1 MRDPTWA
8 PKVEDYS
15 QVLLEQNPWS
25 FNGEVPSVLVPPV
38 SRALPR
44 CLTNRVKSDD
54 PHRFQ
59 LILGPRRV
67 GKTTAMYQ
75 MVQNLLRDGVSRNR
89 LWWLRMDH
97 PLLMELSLGAVVK
110 SILSGHKA
118 TAEEP
123 TYLFLDE
130 LVYAKD
136 WDRWLKTFY
145 DEHWAVRIVGTSSST
160 AALRDRMLESGVGR
174 WEEQYLQPYLFTEF
188 LALVKQDFPVEVL
201 PTLGA
206 TVQAL
211 AASAPMI
218 GPLADWRRRYL
229 FTGGFPE
236 ILSRHADPSKG
247 TEEEIILLA
256 QRTLRSDAVERALYK
271 DIPQAFGIEN
281 PILLERV
288 LYALAGQVC
297 GILSP
302 KTLTQNLAG
311 LNQPTL
317 DRYLGYLERAFI
329 VFTLPNFGGGELNRQ
344 RRGRKVYFVD
354 GAVRNAALQRGLG
367 PLRDTNEQGLLTENL
382 LAGHFHA
389 LAQQLGVR
397 LYHWRDGDLEVDLV
411 LDHPSEPFAVEVGLS
426 PRHDLGNLRR
436 FVERFPRFKGNAYL
450 TSPGAPYVPASSSNN
465 GIGMIPLDMLLL
477 AVGAQVGHELEKRVG
492 GMHPVL

>member
-1 MRDPTWA
+1 MARDPTWS
-8 PKVEDYS
+8 PKVSDYN
-15 QVLLEQNPWS
+15 QIFAEQNPWIAD
-25 FNGEVPSVLVPPV
+25 GRVPEVLAPSVERPL
-38 SRALPR
+38 AR
-44 CLTNRVKSDD
+44 CLTHRVSIDT

-59 LILGPRRV
+59 LVLGPRRV

-75 MVQNLLRDGVSRNR
+75 MVRNLLASGVPARR

-97 PLLMELSLGAVVK
+97 PLLMEMPLGPLVRSLLGAPGR
-110 SILSGHKA
+110 SP
-118 TAEEP
+118 EEP
-123 TYLFLDE
+123 VYLFLDE

-145 DEHWAVRIVGTSSST
+145 DEHLPVRIVGTSSST

-188 LALVKQDFPVEVL
+188 LSLIGQQVAVRTEM
-201 PTLGA
+201 TLGRTIDGLVA
-206 TVQAL
+206 SGL
-211 AASAPMI
+211 AV
-218 GPLADWRRRYL
+218 GPLADWRHRYL

-236 ILSRHADPSKG
+236 ILKRHGDPASG

-297 GILSP
+297 GVLSP

-317 DRYLGYLERAFI
+317 DRYLSYLERAFI
-329 VFTLPNFGGGELNRQ
+329 VFTLPNYGGSELQRQ

-367 PLRDTNEQGLLTENL
+367 PLRDTGEQGLLTENL

-389 LAQQLGVR
+389 LAQQAGVR
-397 LYHWRDGDLEVDLV
+397 LYHWRDGDQEVDLV
-411 LDHPSEPFAVEVGLS
+411 FDHPEEPIAVEVGLS

-436 FVERFPRFKGNAYL
+436 FVERYPRFKGRCYL
-450 TSPGAPYVPASSSNN
+450 ASPAAPAVRASDAN
-465 GIGMIPLDMLLL
+465 GGVGLLPLDLLLL
-477 AVGAQVGHELEKRVG
+477 ALGAQTERELERRVGAPGSS
-492 GMHPVL
+492 